1 MQYLLY
7 FGTNP
12 GPSQRGGNGTY
23 LCFERDPQSGEV
35 LRDKPAKASMAGHA
49 HIFTDPNDIERE
61 ARSAFD
67 RVSEPVWIE
76 TWGDALMY
84 ERVKAEALYQPN
96 APHGRLNSG
105 MTRRIVEGL
114 TIENN
119 AAISLLKVHFKKCN
133 FEGLMLTD
141 IVFKDC
147 TFDDCTF
154 ERACFY
160 GVKFFDCEFVNVKA
174 EGFEMEGAFD
184 GCTFEDTDFTRAH
197 LAGVDF
203 GGDCDLSGVDW
214 ADAIV
219 KMTPG
224 LAEALGV

>member
-12 GPSQRGGNGTY
+12 DPSQRGYGSY

-35 LRDKPAKASMAGHA
+35 LRGQPAKASIAGHA
-49 HIFTDPNDIERE
+49 HVFTDLADIERE
-61 ARSAFD
+61 ARAAFD
-67 RVSEPVWIE
+67 RMSEPVWIE
-76 TWGDALMY
+76 NQHTLTY
-84 ERVKAEALYQPN
+84 ERITAETLYQPN
-96 APHGRLNSG
+96 APHERLNSG
-105 MTRRIVEGL
+105 MTRCIVEGL
-114 TIENN
+114 IIENN
-119 AAISLLKVHFKKCN
+119 ANTTFVKVHFKKCN
-133 FEGLMLTD
+133 FETLTLTD

-160 GVKFFDCEFVNVKA
+160 GVKFFDCEFLGVKA
-174 EGFEMEGAFD
+174 ERFEMEGVFN
-184 GCTFEDTDFTRAH
+184 GCIFEDTDFTKAH

-203 GGDCDLSGVDW
+203 GGDCDLSGIDW
-214 ADAIV
+214 TDAIL

-224 LAEALGV
+224 LAEALGI